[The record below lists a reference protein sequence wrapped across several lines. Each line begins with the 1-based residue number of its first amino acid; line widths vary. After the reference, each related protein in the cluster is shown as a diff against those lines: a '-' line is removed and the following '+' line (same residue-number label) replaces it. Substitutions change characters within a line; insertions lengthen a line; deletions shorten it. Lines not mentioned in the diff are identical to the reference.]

1 MDSMNR
7 LILSLL
13 VLMALFVLPALGGAE
28 LPATSGLSSNNHNE
42 SGKDYV
48 IGPEDVLKVTVWDNE
63 DLTRTIQI
71 SREGEFSFPLVG
83 KVHADGL
90 TILQLERELA
100 KRLSEG
106 YLVNPHVTILI
117 EEYKSKKVFVLGE
130 VGGSGKGKVEGG
142 GTYPLTG
149 KTTLLEIISRA
160 GGPTP
165 EAGDQVLVIRPLN
178 GQPKLSPTP
187 LEEAREGEAISLDLR
202 ALEEGDTGQNI
213 ELHNGDTIIVPKAE
227 FFFAMGEVQKPG
239 KYKLERDTTVLK
251 AISLAG
257 GLTEKAAPNRAK
269 IIRDLE
275 GAKREIRAKLSDKV
289 NPHDVIVIPE
299 SFF

>member
-7 LILSLL
+7 LIFAIF
-13 VLMALFVLPALGGAE
+13 VLAGLFVLPALGGAE
-28 LPATSGLSSNNHNE
+28 SPAIGGLSANHHDQ
-42 SGKDYV
+42 SDKDYV

-63 DLTRTIQI
+63 DLTRTIQV
-71 SREGEFSFPLVG
+71 SREGEFSFPLIG

-100 KRLSEG
+100 RSLSQG
-106 YLVNPHVTILI
+106 YLIDPHVTILI

-130 VGGSGKGKVEGG
+130 VGGSGKGKGEGPS
-142 GTYPLTG
+142 TYPLTG
-149 KTTLLEIISRA
+149 RNTLLEVVSRA

-165 EAGDQVLVIRPLN
+165 EAGDQVLLIRPLN
-178 GQPKLSPTP
+178 GQRKLNPTP
-187 LEEAREGEAISLDLR
+187 LEEARDGEVITLDLR
-202 ALEEGDTGQNI
+202 ALEEGDIRQNI
-213 ELHNGDTIIVPKAE
+213 ELQNGDTIIVPKAE
-227 FFFAMGEVQKPG
+227 FFFALGEVQKPG

-269 IIRDLE
+269 IIRDME
-275 GAKREIRAKLSDKV
+275 GAKRETRARLSDKV
-289 NPHDVIVIPE
+289 QPHDVIVIPE